1 MEKTV
6 NNGIYRLTQE
16 NGKTL
21 TWSEDSGVQLIEK
34 DGLYFKDLAR
44 TGELLPYEDW
54 RLSDWERAVDLAG
67 RLSVEEIAG
76 LMLYSPHQAVPPM
89 AFGPFG
95 GTYDGKK
102 YAEANVPAH
111 TLSDQQ
117 KGFLENEHIRHILLT
132 RVESAETS
140 AK

>member
-6 NNGIYRLTQE
+6 KNGIYRLTQE

-21 TWSEDSGVQLIEK
+21 TWSEDSGVKLIEK

-95 GTYDGKK
+95 GTYDGKQF
-102 YAEANVPAH
+102 AEANVPAY

-117 KGFLENEHIRHILLT
+117 KSFLQDEHIRHS
-132 RVESAETS
+132 RYQPMF
-140 AK
+140 